1 MPKLKNFFDWT
12 DHNIIKKVMP
22 FYRFLWFIA
31 QILFWV
37 ALTFFVTYIVLVSF
51 GVKDFKVSALSD
63 LILLITAAFVLFYTY
78 ETQKMRKQM
87 EKAKTAEFMP
97 VVVFVQIGGSR
108 IHKNDSNIKSYKDT
122 GFYLRLKNVGK
133 GIAKE
138 LVIFIDGHRMLNH
151 ISIQAQNDPIE
162 LYTHTNDLKP
172 EILSLLNSEP
182 KKIKIRLEYKD
193 IYENMFCTESALDKE
208 DMGYILNSKWNFFD
222 I

>member
-1 MPKLKNFFDWT
+1 
-12 DHNIIKKVMP
+12 
-22 FYRFLWFIA
+22 
-31 QILFWV
+31 
-37 ALTFFVTYIVLVSF
+37 
-51 GVKDFKVSALSD
+51 
-63 LILLITAAFVLFYTY
+63 
-78 ETQKMRKQM
+78 
-87 EKAKTAEFMP
+87 
-97 VVVFVQIGGSR
+97 
-108 IHKNDSNIKSYKDT
+108 
-122 GFYLRLKNVGK
+122 
-133 GIAKE
+133 
-138 LVIFIDGHRMLNH
+138 MLNH